1 MKKFRRCEKS
11 ANFAVAKCQSGC
23 STVGSAPRSG
33 RGGRKFESS
42 HPDLQTTSN
51 NSYVKGSLLFL
62 SSIKS
67 APTGER
73 PILIDTQLLPFAF
86 SRSNGY
92 SGNDSLDG
100 SKFCR
105 CQKAIYFCNK
115 FLASVF

>member
-23 STVGSAPRSG
+23 STVA
-33 RGGRKFESS
+33 ESC
-42 HPDLQTTSN
+42 HPDLQTTFN